1 MKTDK
6 ALKSTRTSQ
15 ADQVAKAIEDAKHSQ
30 TNKSSVIAQ
39 QIFDGDNYVG
49 ISFIV
54 DKNLRYK
61 HFHLDSPLRFV
72 IDFYNAGIYG
82 TNNLKGFS
90 NQLIS
95 KIKVGHPGK
104 NTSRVVLN
112 LNAPSNSESD
122 LVNDESGSYI
132 NFKLS
137 KNNSD

>member
-1 MKTDK
+1 
-6 ALKSTRTSQ
+6 
-15 ADQVAKAIEDAKHSQ
+15 VAKAIENAKNSQ
-30 TNKSSVIAQ
+30 TNKASVVAQ
-39 QIFDGDNYVG
+39 KVFEGSNYVG

-54 DKNLRYK
+54 NKNLRYK

-95 KIKVGHPGK
+95 KVKVGHPGK

-112 LNAPSNSESD
+112 LNQPSNAESD
-122 LVNDESGSYI
+122 LVNGELESYL

-137 KNNSD
+137 KKNSD